1 MAAWNAP
8 TSSAAGSASDG
19 MTAGD
24 PEAAT
29 PPPRLEATAS
39 VLHLLLGLD
48 AAGSRHGQAE
58 SVYLAVTEKPLEAN
72 AGTSRAIGRALAL
85 HGNDTAAIIGL
96 AHARL
101 QIFAGASTPTPLV
114 ARVVLCAPPPLQPQL
129 SGAGPQAGAPR
140 GKKRPATSGDAA
152 PASASKAARTTT
164 RTSASSARG
173 GGTTTAGGT
182 RARGLVFACFFA
194 SANYR

>member
-1 MAAWNAP
+1 
-8 TSSAAGSASDG
+8 

-58 SVYLAVTEKPLEAN
+58 SVYLAVTGKPLEAN

-101 QIFAGASTPTPLV
+101 QIFAGAKTPTPLV

-129 SGAGPQAGAPR
+129 PDAGQQAGAPK
-140 GKKRPATSGDAA
+140 GKKRPATGDAA